1 MMPFESLNTPPGL
14 KRQLIVSG
22 IYPIVFSRKSMC
34 VKSSR
39 FIIAPSLSAYANSSA
54 GVSFDENMICFPSNP
69 HDFASISSVYDEQ
82 SHPMSYSFNILSRYG
97 FGVAFTA
104 KYSLNPGFH
113 ENASLTAWA
122 FFLMPASSYR

>member
-1 MMPFESLNTPPGL
+1 MPFESLNTPPGL

-54 GVSFDENMICFPSNP
+54 GVSFDQNIISLPLKPNFS
-69 HDFASISSVYDEQ
+69 DIISSVSDEQ
-82 SHPMSYSFNILSRYG
+82 SVPQ
-97 FGVAFTA
+97 
-104 KYSLNPGFH
+104 P
-113 ENASLTAWA
+113 
-122 FFLMPASSYR
+122 